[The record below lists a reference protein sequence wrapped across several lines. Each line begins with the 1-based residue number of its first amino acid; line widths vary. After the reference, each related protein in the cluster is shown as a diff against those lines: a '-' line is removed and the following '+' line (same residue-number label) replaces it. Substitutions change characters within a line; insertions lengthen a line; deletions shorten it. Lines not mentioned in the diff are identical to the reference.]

1 MKSILPVILVILL
14 LTGAITYVLSKNTL
28 PKQVTKQD
36 VVSPNELEVDSF
48 MTPTPTATP
57 TLKALATPPARQDS
71 AGVGGTPTATVTP
84 TPKVEANVG
93 STNSV
98 VPTITLKDN
107 KGEDKEPTTKGGI
120 KDEEVKVVAKTK
132 KVITKSI
139 VCTPVYGA
147 ANTCVE
153 HEVVDTAGEN
163 VLFFNLAGFSYLAG
177 LGAFIKAKKA

>member
-1 MKSILPVILVILL
+1 MKSILPIILVILL

-57 TLKALATPPARQDS
+57 TLKALATP
-71 AGVGGTPTATVTP
+71 TPTTIVTP

-93 STNSV
+93 SNKAV
-98 VPTITLKDN
+98 VPTVTLKDG
-107 KGEDKEPTTKGGI
+107 KDKEEDKEPATKGGI
-120 KDEEVKVVAKTK
+120 KDEDVKIVTK
-132 KVITKSI
+132 PKKIITKSM

-153 HEVVDTAGEN
+153 HEVVDTAGEDI
-163 VLFFNLAGFSYLAG
+163 LFFNLAGLSYLAG

>member
-28 PKQVTKQD
+28 PKQVTKQE

-57 TLKALATPPARQDS
+57 TLKALATPTP
-71 AGVGGTPTATVTP
+71 TPTAKVTP
-84 TPKVEANVG
+84 TPKVEVNVG
-93 STNSV
+93 STNAV
-98 VPTITLKDN
+98 VPTITIKDQ
-107 KGEDKEPTTKGGI
+107 KSEDKEPTTKGGL
-120 KDEEVKVVAKTK
+120 KDEDVKIVAKPK
-132 KVITKSI
+132 KIITKSM

-163 VLFFNLAGFSYLAG
+163 VLFFNLAGLSYLAG
-177 LGAFIKAKKA
+177 LVSFVKAKKA

>member
-28 PKQVTKQD
+28 PKQVTKQET
-36 VVSPNELEVDSF
+36 VSPNELEVDSF

-57 TLKALATPPARQDS
+57 TLKALATP
-71 AGVGGTPTATVTP
+71 TPTATVTP
-84 TPKVEANVG
+84 TPKTDVNVG

-98 VPTITLKDN
+98 VPTVTLKDN
-107 KGEDKEPTTKGGI
+107 KDEDKEPTTKGGV
-120 KDEEVKVVAKTK
+120 KEEEVKIVAKPK
-132 KVITKSI
+132 KVVTKTM

-163 VLFFNLAGFSYLAG
+163 ALFFNLAGFSYLAG